1 MANLMSSM
9 APARPGQRRAVGCH
23 GQADGS
29 CELRPSA
36 SSEMAAMVVNGV
48 LRADT
53 MRRSLSPTSVLL
65 LDTAQDYNKAS
76 LDLERQ
82 TEAALKFEFSS
93 ST

>member
-1 MANLMSSM
+1 
-9 APARPGQRRAVGCH
+9 
-23 GQADGS
+23 
-29 CELRPSA
+29 
-36 SSEMAAMVVNGV
+36 MAAMVVNGV

-82 TEAALKFEFSS
+82 TEAVLKFEFSS